1 MSLVNLLDPSQRVSF
16 LEAVQLGLG
25 RNQGLFFFDLAAPW
39 PQLDLDQLL
48 AMPFAQRSGH
58 ILAALTDN
66 EISPTRM
73 SELTEQAFN
82 FPAPVVPISATGSCL
97 ELFHSPTLA
106 FKDFGARFMA
116 LALAAAQRTAAQQAS
131 NQQASPPATT
141 IVTATSGDTGAAVA
155 AAFYRQ
161 PNVKVVVLYPEGKVS
176 PLQAKLF
183 TTLNDNV
190 QSIAIN
196 GDFDQCQA
204 LVKQLFND
212 PEAATQL
219 QLNSANSI
227 NISRLFA
234 QVCYYFEAWAQLP
247 QAQREHTVICVPSG
261 NFGNVCAALIALQ
274 LGLPVKRV
282 IAATNSNDTVPRYLQ
297 NQQWQPQPTQATLS
311 NAMDIS
317 APNNWPRVEAL
328 LNHNPQLKNKFTAVA
343 ISEADTIKATQ
354 ALHQQG
360 YLSEPHAAVAWAAL
374 QQTQQPGEHGL
385 IIGTAHPAKFAE
397 RVEHLIKAPVE
408 LPAALQQVLEKPEL
422 NLRMNADYQQLKA
435 HLLKQS
441 QNKG

>member
-39 PQLDLDQLL
+39 PQLDIDQLL
-48 AMPFAQRSGH
+48 TIPLAQRSGH

-66 EISPTRM
+66 EISPARM
-73 SELTEQAFN
+73 TELTEQAFN
-82 FPAPVVPISATGSCL
+82 FPASVVPISATVSCL
-97 ELFHSPTLA
+97 ELFHGPTLA

-116 LALAAAQRTAAQQAS
+116 LALAAAQKAS
-131 NQQASPPATT
+131 NQRTSQQATT

-190 QSIAIN
+190 QSIAID

-328 LNHNPQLKNKFTAVA
+328 LNHNPQLKNKFSAVA
-343 ISEADTIKATQ
+343 VSETDTIKATQ
-354 ALHQQG
+354 ALYQQG

-374 QQTQQPGEHGL
+374 QQTRQPGEHGL

-397 RVEHLIKAPVE
+397 RVEHIIKAPVE
-408 LPAALQQVLEKPEL
+408 LPETLQQVLKKPEL
-422 NLRMNADYQQLKA
+422 NLRMSADYQQLKT